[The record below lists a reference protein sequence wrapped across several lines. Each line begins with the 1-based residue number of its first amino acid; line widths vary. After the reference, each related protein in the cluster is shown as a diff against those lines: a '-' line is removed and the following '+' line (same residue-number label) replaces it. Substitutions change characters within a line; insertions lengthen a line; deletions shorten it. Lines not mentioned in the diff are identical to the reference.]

1 MSTAPPRSGQRSTP
15 AVPWHLARPGRP
27 TGRSRQDW
35 CWRRS
40 AAASPLL
47 PVRAPCAPDNTIRFA
62 TRALPVLPDRQR
74 RSYTRARVAVQE
86 WLDGSLVGRYQG
98 RTLASR
104 QAPVPPHR
112 CAQASQTRARVQRP
126 AGPAPAA
133 PQRWHAGAGGAPER
147 AGAPQGGTAPP
158 AGHFHWTTTATGP
171 PMIPP
176 LRRET
181 RRLAPLR
188 RRDAD
193 SLPRRNGGG
202 PGWGAKTTYTPPGP
216 NAGSRRGACRRT
228 PCAPRRPVLAAG
240 RTRTSP
246 PAPGTARAGAG

>member
-47 PVRAPCAPDNTIRFA
+47 PVRAPVRPGQHDPVCHPRPPGAAGPPAEELYPRAGGGPGVAGRQPRGPLPGPD
-62 TRALPVLPDRQR
+62 
-74 RSYTRARVAVQE
+74 
-86 WLDGSLVGRYQG
+86 
-98 RTLASR
+98 SR
-104 QAPVPPHR
+104 QSASPRAPPTAARKQVRPER
-112 CAQASQTRARVQRP
+112 ASSGRP

-188 RRDAD
+188 RRA
-193 SLPRRNGGG
+193 RV
-202 PGWGAKTTYTPPGP
+202 GAKTTYTPPGP

>member
-47 PVRAPCAPDNTIRFA
+47 PVRAPVRPGQHD
-62 TRALPVLPDRQR
+62 PVCHPR
-74 RSYTRARVAVQE
+74 
-86 WLDGSLVGRYQG
+86 
-98 RTLASR
+98 
-104 QAPVPPHR
+104 PPG
-112 CAQASQTRARVQRP
+112 A
-126 AGPAPAA
+126 AGPPAEELY
-133 PQRWHAGAGGAPER
+133 PR
-147 AGAPQGGTAPP
+147 A
-158 AGHFHWTTTATGP
+158 
-171 PMIPP
+171 
-176 LRRET
+176 
-181 RRLAPLR
+181 
-188 RRDAD
+188 
-193 SLPRRNGGG
+193 GGG
-202 PGWGAKTTYTPPGP
+202 PGVAGRQPRGPLPGPDSRQSASPRAPPPLRASKSDPSARPAAGRPRARRPPALARWRWRRAGTGGRPAGRYGPTSRPFSLDNNSHRPPYDPPAPQRDEAAGAAAAEGRRFPPPSQRGRARVGAKTTYTPPGP